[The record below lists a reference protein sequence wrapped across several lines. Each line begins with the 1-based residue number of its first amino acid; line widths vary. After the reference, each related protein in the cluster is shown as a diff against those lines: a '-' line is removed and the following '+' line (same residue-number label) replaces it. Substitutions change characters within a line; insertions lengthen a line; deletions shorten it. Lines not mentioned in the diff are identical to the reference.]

1 MFQDD
6 ESATRLLRVEALAEE
21 VLGDRDTA
29 IKWLNRPRNVFD
41 GVCAMEVIKTEAGA
55 DLVEEILK
63 EIDSDYLE

>member
-29 IKWLNRPRNVFD
+29 IKWLYKPRKVFD
-41 GVCAMEVIKTEAGA
+41 GLCAMEVIETEAGA
-55 DLVEEILK
+55 DLVEEILR
-63 EIDSDYLE
+63 EIDL

>member
-29 IKWLNRPRNVFD
+29 IEWLNRPRKVFD
-41 GVCAMEVIKTEAGA
+41 GVSAMEVIKTEAGG
-55 DLVEEILK
+55 DLIEEVLRQ
-63 EIDSDYLE
+63 IDSDYLE